1 MSPADSPKVDTQD
14 PKYQA
19 DKNYPPDKEETWPYA
34 AAEDGWVKAHNGIRY
49 ELRSF
54 AKAMDAI
61 GSETS
66 LAVWQ
71 RHTISIWWEGHEHNM
86 RFHLAKRT
94 SRWRNPFLRTRIAF
108 PEKLEADHRQTHVL
122 MAQHIETLRGVVE
135 AIASGDSSTVG
146 ELSEAWHKYIAV
158 VEPHLLEEETV
169 GIPLMRAY
177 FTPKEAQAL
186 RQKILKRSTKVDT
199 GGFVHAMGSKA
210 DAKRFMTQ
218 AGIPSFEWY
227 LVYKPARTAYRKRM
241 QSHVDSLLQGRPVVS
256 LHRSKQEK
264 ALGEIKRLGDSA
276 WVGAAENGLVLD
288 LVPDAEDVEPSLK
301 RSALPPRIV
310 SQVKLTTLPSSP
322 TQSAQRMSQLKL
334 TSLPGSPTRRAE
346 RMPLSPKRPKGKTNM
361 YTPVIDDTDDD
372 VFGSRNWRWGM

>member
-1 MSPADSPKVDTQD
+1 
-14 PKYQA
+14 
-19 DKNYPPDKEETWPYA
+19 
-34 AAEDGWVKAHNGIRY
+34 
-49 ELRSF
+49 LRSF
-54 AKAMDAI
+54 AKALDAV
-61 GSETS
+61 GNETS

-71 RHTISIWWEGHEHNM
+71 RHTMSIWWEGHEHHM

-108 PEKLEADHRQTHVL
+108 PEKLEADHRQTQVRLGEHVK
-122 MAQHIETLRGVVE
+122 TLRGLVE
-135 AIASGDSSTVG
+135 AITTGDSSTVG
-146 ELSEAWHKYIAV
+146 ELSEAWRKYMAV

-199 GGFVHAMGSKA
+199 GGVVQAMGSKA
-210 DAKRFMTQ
+210 DAKRFMMQ

-227 LVYKPARTAYRKRM
+227 LFYKPARTAYRKRM
-241 QSHVDSLLQGRPVVS
+241 QSHVDSLLLGRPVVS

-264 ALGEIKRLGDSA
+264 ALGETKRLGDSGWA
-276 WVGAAENGLVLD
+276 DASAND
-288 LVPDAEDVEPSLK
+288 LVPDLVPEAEDSENMEPSVK

-310 SQVKLTTLPSSP
+310 SQVKLTSLPSSP
-322 TQSAQRMSQLKL
+322 TRRAERMSQLKL

-346 RMPLSPKRPKGKTNM
+346 RMPLSPKRPKGKSKM
-361 YTPVIDDTDDD
+361 YAPVIDDDDD
-372 VFGSRNWRWGM
+372 VFGRRDWRWGM